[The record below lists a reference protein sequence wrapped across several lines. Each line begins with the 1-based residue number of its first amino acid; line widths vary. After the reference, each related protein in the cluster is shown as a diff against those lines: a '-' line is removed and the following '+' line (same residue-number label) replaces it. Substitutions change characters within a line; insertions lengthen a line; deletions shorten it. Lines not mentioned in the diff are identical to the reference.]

1 MIKKYKILGLDCPNC
16 AKSLEKEINKQPSIK
31 KAEINF
37 VKEYITIDS
46 HNQKQALTE
55 AIKVASVVE
64 PDAKIVDTSKTKN
77 Y

>member
-1 MIKKYKILGLDCPNC
+1 MANESMRKILIGLITD
-16 AKSLEKEINKQPSIK
+16 K
-31 KAEINF
+31 NF

-46 HNQKQALTE
+46 HNQKQALAE

-77 Y
+77 YYDK